1 MVNKLRRK
9 WQPFAR
15 VAAPPAPAGA
25 GGALAVAEAQAEAL
39 LEEEEAWEAS
49 EEQEEAEGKL
59 SDEAGLVGGL
69 RRALLRVRT
78 RALFVACAPAEVLS
92 WLTSFPRSV
101 RRRRAGR

>member
-9 WQPFAR
+9 WQPFAS
-15 VAAPPAPAGA
+15 VPAPPAPAGA
-25 GGALAVAEAQAEAL
+25 LAAAEAKAEAL

-69 RRALLRVRT
+69 RRAMLRVR
-78 RALFVACAPAEVLS
+78 LSLCAP
-92 WLTSFPRSV
+92 P
-101 RRRRAGR
+101 

>member
-15 VAAPPAPAGA
+15 MAAPPAPA
-25 GGALAVAEAQAEAL
+25 GGALAVAEARAEAL

-69 RRALLRVRT
+69 RRATLRVRPA
-78 RALFVACAPAEVLS
+78 RLAP
-92 WLTSFPRSV
+92 
-101 RRRRAGR
+101 

>member
-15 VAAPPAPAGA
+15 LAAPPAPAGA
-25 GGALAVAEAQAEAL
+25 RAVAEAKAEAL

-69 RRALLRVRT
+69 RRATLRVRPA
-78 RALFVACAPAEVLS
+78 RLAP
-92 WLTSFPRSV
+92 
-101 RRRRAGR
+101 